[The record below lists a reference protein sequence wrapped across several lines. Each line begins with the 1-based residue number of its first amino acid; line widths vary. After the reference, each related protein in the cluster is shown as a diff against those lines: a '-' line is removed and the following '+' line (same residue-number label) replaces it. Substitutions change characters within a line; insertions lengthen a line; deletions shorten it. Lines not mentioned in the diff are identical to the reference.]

1 MSFRAYM
8 SKVRTDGLP
17 LGYFAQH
24 EQEDLGFPD
33 SQTMEELEAYLVERK
48 SDPVTIVS
56 AHQYWK
62 DYQASRNQ
70 I

>member
-1 MSFRAYM
+1 M
-8 SKVRTDGLP
+8 SKVRTDGSP
-17 LGYFAQH
+17 LGHFAQH
-24 EQEDLGFPD
+24 AHEDPD
-33 SQTMEELEAYLVERK
+33 LPDAQTMEELEAYLIERK
-48 SDPVTIVS
+48 SDPVTIMS

>member
-17 LGYFAQH
+17 LGYFVQCP
-24 EQEDLGFPD
+24 QVDQGFPD
-33 SQTMEELEAYLVERK
+33 SQTMEGLEAYLIGRK
-48 SDPVTIVS
+48 ADPVTITS

>member
-1 MSFRAYM
+1 M
-8 SKVRTDGLP
+8 SKVRTDGSP
-17 LGYFAQH
+17 LGYFAQCA
-24 EQEDLGFPD
+24 QVASGFPD
-33 SQTMEELEAYLVERK
+33 AQTMEELEAHLVERK
-48 SDPVTIVS
+48 ADPVTIMS